1 MMHKYDNYGTWENC
15 FNYWDNSNKNQK
27 IKIENDNL
35 HKSKNKK
42 KKSIKSFISKKVALN
57 DKN

>member
-15 FNYWDNSNKNQK
+15 FNYWDNSNKKQK

-35 HKSKNKK
+35 HKSNKK
-42 KKSIKSFISKKVALN
+42 EKSVKLCISKKVVIN

>member
-42 KKSIKSFISKKVALN
+42 EKSVKSYISKKVALN